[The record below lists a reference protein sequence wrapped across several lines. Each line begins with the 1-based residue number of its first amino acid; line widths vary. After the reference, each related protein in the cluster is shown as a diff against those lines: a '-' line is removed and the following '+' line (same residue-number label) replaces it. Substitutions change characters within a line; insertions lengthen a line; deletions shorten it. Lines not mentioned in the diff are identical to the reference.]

1 MLADPLSEMLSE
13 PTSVH
18 IIGIG
23 GAGMSAF
30 ALVLSQ
36 MGHRV
41 SGSDLRESPVVERL
55 RRHGVTVAIGHDAS
69 NIEGA
74 SIVTASPAVAH
85 DNVELLEAQ
94 SRGARVVARA
104 EMMAAISSLRRT
116 LAVAGTHGKTTT
128 SSMLSLILV
137 EARVSPSFLLGADVT
152 GVGANA
158 VWGDGELLVIE
169 ADESYGSFQSLSP
182 AVCVLTNIEADHLD
196 HYGTLREL
204 EDAFEDLLRRTTD
217 ATAVMADDPGAAR
230 VGERVGALRVGTHG
244 VVDALISEV
253 ETGRSSSSFTL
264 GLPSTA
270 TVRLRVGAPG
280 LHNVRNAAMA
290 AVTASLAGIS
300 ASAIVDG
307 LARFAGVPRR
317 FEFRGEV
324 DGIVFVDDYAHL
336 PTEVAATLA
345 AAREGGFERV
355 IAVFQPHRFTRTAA
369 VATAFA
375 ESFLQ
380 ADEVVVTGIYSA
392 GEAPI
397 PGINGELVANAVRS
411 VLGPSRVHYVE
422 ERAQVADVVDAL
434 LAPGDV
440 CVTMGAGDLTTLPDE
455 LLGRRR

>member
-422 ERAQVADVVDAL
+422 ARAQVADVVDAL

>member
-1 MLADPLSEMLSE
+1 MPTEPLSTAISA
-13 PTSVH
+13 PTTIH

-30 ALVLSQ
+30 ALVLAQ
-36 MGHRV
+36 LGHRV
-41 SGSDLRESPVVERL
+41 SGSDLRESPVVDRL
-55 RRHGVTVAIGHDAS
+55 RRNGITVSIGHDAA
-69 NIEGA
+69 NVAGA
-74 SIVTASPAVAH
+74 AIVTASPAVSES
-85 DNVELLEAQ
+85 NVELVEA
-94 SRGARVVARA
+94 RRLGARVVARA
-104 EMMAAISSLRRT
+104 EMMAAIAALRRT

-137 EARVSPSFLLGADVT
+137 AADASPSFLLGADVT

-169 ADESYGSFQSLSP
+169 ADESYGSFLALSP

-196 HYGTLREL
+196 HYGTVGEL
-204 EDAFEDLLRRTTD
+204 EDAFEGLLRRTTD

-230 VGERVGALRVGTHG
+230 VGERVGALRVGTTG
-244 VVDALISEV
+244 AVDVLIDGV
-253 ETGRSSSSFTL
+253 ETGRSSSAFTL
-264 GLPSTA
+264 HLPEGDR
-270 TVRLRVGAPG
+270 VRLRVGAPG

-290 AVTASLAGIS
+290 AVTAHLAGVSPS
-300 ASAIVDG
+300 ALADG

-317 FEFRGEV
+317 FEFRGEA

-345 AAREGGFERV
+345 AARDGGFDRV
-355 IAVFQPHRFTRTAA
+355 VAVFQPHRFTRTAA
-369 VATAFA
+369 VATGFA
-375 ESFLQ
+375 ESFLE

-397 PGINGELVANAVRS
+397 PGVKGELVANAVRS

-455 LLGRRR
+455 LLGRHR